1 MQQLSFKLTI
11 IMFLSVS
18 APDSKYESSILNLKE
33 KNTFPATIAAR
44 SIEIGEAGLAR

>member
-1 MQQLSFKLTI
+1 MQQLPFKLTI

-18 APDSKYESSILNLKE
+18 APASKYESSILKE

-44 SIEIGEAGLAR
+44 SIQIGEAGLAR